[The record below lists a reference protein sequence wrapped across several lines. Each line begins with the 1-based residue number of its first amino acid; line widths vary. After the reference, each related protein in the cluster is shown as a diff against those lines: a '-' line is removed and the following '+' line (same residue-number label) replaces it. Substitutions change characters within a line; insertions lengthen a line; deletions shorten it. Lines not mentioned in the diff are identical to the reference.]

1 MNVLEQFLNKEKYI
15 NKLNPFYN
23 DVEEVSH
30 YFSKLLQLKQNQ
42 KELEQL
48 IKKQDKELFER
59 RLFDNQYNW
68 STVINKVLEL
78 NNYTKQGIMF
88 ISPKG
93 SRIRCNK
100 FIKSDLFHDTLKN
113 NTKTLKSLNK
123 QQLEYYEK
131 YKTVQEFSKK
141 DSKFFYKPLNKKHF
155 SLSIIDFELK
165 DNRNKLFDLEKDIRK
180 LNKEI
185 QLILKIKTAQF
196 VDNIR
201 VQHDSKILDN
211 IISQQKLSLT
221 EYFKNYN
228 FVKDSLDGLL
238 FFLKELPKVQVDYEL
253 QHKSIGQNNCK
264 IKANVI
270 KNKELIN
277 ISEKELF
284 LLILCVGMVKFKHFY
299 NYNSKLYSNG
309 LQIEKSK
316 FLFEK
321 ILNYYLYS

>member
-1 MNVLEQFLNKEKYI
+1 MNVLEQFLNREKYI
-15 NKLNPFYN
+15 NQLNPFYN
-23 DVEEVSH
+23 DVEEVSR
-30 YFSKLLQLKQNQ
+30 YFSKLLQLRQNQ
-42 KELEQL
+42 KELKQL
-48 IKKQDKELFER
+48 IKKQNKELLER
-59 RLFDNQYNW
+59 RVFDNQYNW

-113 NTKTLKSLNK
+113 NTELLKHLNK

-131 YKTVQEFSKK
+131 YKTVHEFSKK
-141 DSKFFYKPLNKKHF
+141 DRKFFYKQLNKKHF
-155 SLSIIDFELK
+155 SLSILDFELQ
-165 DNRNKLFDLEKDIRK
+165 DNKNKLFDLEKEIRK

-211 IISQQKLSLT
+211 IISQQKLPLT
-221 EYFKNYN
+221 EYFKNYT

-238 FFLKELPKVQVDYEL
+238 FFLKELLKVQVDYEL
-253 QHKSIGQNNCK
+253 QQKSIGQNNCK
-264 IKANVI
+264 IKVKI
-270 KNKELIN
+270 LQDKELID

-299 NYNSKLYSNG
+299 HYKSKLYSNG

-321 ILNYYLYS
+321 VLNYYLYS